1 MSVYAANTNESIF
14 RYCVEDTPG
23 VISGD
28 EVWYVLE
35 PNDVTNFTSTIT
47 TVARNPISI
56 DRAPRKG
63 TITDLEAAV
72 EFDDDLT
79 IESFRNFSDGFLFA
93 NWKSQVDTEPTSV
106 SGGAGTSDYNHAA
119 LSYALAEYTLVYARD
134 FSTSANNGLKIVNA
148 GSTTTVTEVKE
159 TLTAEASPPTGARID
174 VCGFQGD
181 SGDIRVDADGNI
193 TSEVAG
199 YDFTDGTA
207 DGRPDFYV
215 GQFIY
220 VGGGTTGTSF
230 ATAGSGFARI
240 TAIEAHKLTI
250 DKVSSSTWA
259 TDTGTGKTIQIFT
272 GDWIRT
278 VAIDH
283 ADFLNK
289 TYQFEAEYSDLDD
302 GAGGTED
309 GFEYIIGCSPN
320 TLTLNMPLTDKATVS
335 WAFIGL
341 DGEPLVDTAKTKG
354 STVDPTDTAAYNTT
368 SDFARLSLK
377 DLSGNDL
384 GAYFKDLTLTINNN
398 IVPEKVLGTLGSV
411 INSIGDLNI
420 TATTQVL
427 FTSAD
432 VSTVVRN
439 NITVTLDWVLNNED
453 GGLYFDLPA
462 ITLGTAT
469 KSFPRNE
476 TVKLD
481 LDINA
486 FKDNTLGYVM
496 SVTDFPYLP
505 V

>member
-1 MSVYAANTNESIF
+1 MSVYAANTNETIF
-14 RYCVEDTPG
+14 RYCVEDSPG
-23 VISGD
+23 TISGD

-35 PNDVTNFTSTIT
+35 PNDVTAFTSTIT

-79 IESFRNFSDGFLFA
+79 IASFRNFSDGFLFA
-93 NWKSQVDTEPTSV
+93 NWKNQVDTEPTSV
-106 SGGAGTSDYNHAA
+106 TGGAGTSDYNHAA
-119 LSYALAEYTLVYARD
+119 LSYALAEYTLIYSRD
-134 FSTSANNGLKIVNA
+134 FGTAANNGLKIVNT

-159 TLTAEASPPTGARID
+159 TLTAEAAPPTGARID
-174 VCGFQGD
+174 VCGFQGA
-181 SGDIRVDADGNI
+181 SGDIEVDADGNLI
-193 TSEVAG
+193 STV
-199 YDFTDGTA
+199 YDFTGGTA
-207 DGRPDFYV
+207 SGQPDFYA

-220 VGGGTTGTSF
+220 VGGGTTDTSF

-240 TAIEAHKLTI
+240 TTVAAHKLTI
-250 DKVSSSTWA
+250 DKKSSSTWA
-259 TDTGTGKTIQIFT
+259 TDAGAGKTIQVFT

-278 VAIDH
+278 VPIDD
-283 ADFLNK
+283 ADFLNR
-289 TYQFEAEYSDLDD
+289 TYQFEAEYSNLDD
-302 GAGGTED
+302 GVGGTED
-309 GFEYIIGCSPN
+309 GFEYINGCSPN

-335 WAFIGL
+335 WAFVGL

-354 STVDPTDTAAYNTT
+354 STVNPTDTEAYNTT

-384 GAYFKDLTLTINNN
+384 GAYFKDITLTINNN
-398 IVPEKVLGTLGSV
+398 ITPEKVLGTLGSA
-411 INSIGDLNI
+411 INSVGDLNI

-439 NITVTLDWVLNNED
+439 NTTVTFDWNLTNDD

-462 ITLGTAT
+462 ITIGTAT

-481 LDINA
+481 IDINA
-486 FKDNTLGYVM
+486 FKDNELGYVM
-496 SVTDFPYLP
+496 SITDFPYLP